1 MPVDE
6 AHRAE
11 WKRRRVD
18 LEVKTENLQLWGKG
32 DQGFK
37 TELSDLPLLNMRVTS
52 VMVEYAV

>member
-18 LEVKTENLQLWGKG
+18 LEAKTENLQLWGKG
-32 DQGFK
+32 DWGLK
-37 TELSDLPLLNMRVTS
+37 KELSDLPLLNMRVTS